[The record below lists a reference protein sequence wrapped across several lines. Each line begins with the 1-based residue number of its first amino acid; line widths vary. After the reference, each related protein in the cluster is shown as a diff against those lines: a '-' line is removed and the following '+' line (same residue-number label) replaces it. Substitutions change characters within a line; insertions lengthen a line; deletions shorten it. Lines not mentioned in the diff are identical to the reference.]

1 VLAVWLFIAFWVLV
15 AIGLF
20 YVASRGGLGGARERI
35 RQPTRGGGIALGL
48 FLTIVYIGFGV
59 VVPLLILTGN
69 HANASAQIG
78 GIKLTSDEKVGR
90 ELFGEHCGVCHTLA
104 ASNSVG
110 KVGPNLDQLM
120 PSEQL
125 VLRTIANGCL
135 SNPPS
140 PGSPESCLG
149 QGVMPADILQGPQAR
164 DVAEFVSKVAGH
176 E

>member
-1 VLAVWLFIAFWVLV
+1 VLAVWLFIGFWVLV
-15 AIGLF
+15 ALGLF
-20 YVASRGGLGGARERI
+20 YVAARGGLAAARETIRHPARVGGAGF
-35 RQPTRGGGIALGL
+35 TLL
-48 FLTIVYIGFGV
+48 MVVVYIGFGI

-78 GIKLTSDEKVGR
+78 GIRLTGDEKVGR

-110 KVGPNLDQLM
+110 RVGPNLDQLM

-125 VLRTIANGCL
+125 VLHTIANGCL

-140 PGSPESCLG
+140 PSSPQSCLG